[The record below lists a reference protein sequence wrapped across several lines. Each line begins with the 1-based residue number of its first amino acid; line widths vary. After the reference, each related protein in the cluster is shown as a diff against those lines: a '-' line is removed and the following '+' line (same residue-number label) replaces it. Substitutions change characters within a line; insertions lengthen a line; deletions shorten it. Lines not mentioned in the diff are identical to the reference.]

1 LFYNK
6 NEFGG
11 VMSNKELAD
20 LIFPNI
26 DKTIEDYKKMYPK
39 RNLKEGAVVTRYAPS
54 PTGFIHIGA
63 LLASFTASVFA
74 KQTGGVLFLRI
85 EDTDTKRT
93 VDNGILNIINGL
105 KEFEVT
111 FDEGPINENESI
123 GEYGPYIQSERKE
136 IYHTFVKHLIEEGK
150 AYPCFCTH
158 EEIEEIRK
166 EQERDKLRIG
176 YYGNYTRCRDL
187 SNDECARRINN
198 GDSFIIRFR
207 SNGDYNKKII
217 CHDLVKGDILFPE
230 NDLDIVINKADG
242 LPTYH
247 FAHLVDDYLM
257 GTTHVI
263 RSDEWVSSLPLHY
276 QLFEAFGFDKPKY
289 AHIAPLAKVDPETGG
304 VRKLSK
310 RKDPE
315 CAMSYYH
322 ELGIPYEA
330 VRLYLATITS
340 SSFEEWY
347 LHNPDGK
354 IEDYNFEFKKISK
367 SPTLFDLDKLNN
379 ISKNFISRLKA
390 SDLYDRVEKYLK
402 QYDNDFY
409 NIFTKDKE
417 YSTNILNI
425 EREQKKPRKDLG
437 CYSDVKKQIW
447 YMYDELFDNLEYDFQ
462 SINDISE
469 IRNILN
475 LYINEYY
482 DESDDKDTWFNKMKL
497 LCDRLGYASDMKDYK
512 NNPGNYK
519 GSVADISM
527 VIRVALTT
535 KSMTPDLYEI
545 MRLLGSKRI
554 KDRINKI

>member
-1 LFYNK
+1 
-6 NEFGG
+6 
-11 VMSNKELAD
+11 MSNKELAN

-26 DKTIEDYKKMYPK
+26 TKTIEDYEKMYPK
-39 RNLKEGAVVTRYAPS
+39 RDLEEGAIVTRYAPS

-63 LLASFTASVFA
+63 LLSSFTASVFA
-74 KQTGGVLFLRI
+74 KQTNGVLFLRI

-93 VDNGILNIINGL
+93 VDNGISKIINGL

-111 FDEGPINENESI
+111 FDEGPISEDESI
-123 GEYGPYIQSERKE
+123 GNYGPYIQSERKE
-136 IYHTFVKHLIEEGK
+136 IYQAFIKHLIEEGK

-158 EEIEEIRK
+158 EEIDEIRK

-176 YYGNYTRCRDL
+176 YYGNYAKCRNL
-187 SNDECARRINN
+187 SNDECAKRIKE
-198 GDSFIIRFR
+198 GMPYIIRLR

-257 GTTHVI
+257 HTTHVI
-263 RSDEWVSSLPLHY
+263 RSDEWVSSLPVHY
-276 QLFEAFGFDKPKY
+276 QLFDMLGFKKPKY

-347 LHNPDGK
+347 LHNPEGK
-354 IEDYNFEFKKISK
+354 IEDYKFEFKKISK

-379 ISKNFISRLKA
+379 ISRNYISRLKA
-390 SDLYDRVEKYLK
+390 DDLYERVSTHLK
-402 QYDNDFY
+402 QYDIDFY
-409 NIFTKDKE
+409 NIFTKDKD
-417 YSTNILNI
+417 YSTSILNI
-425 EREQKKPRKDLG
+425 EREQKKPRKDIG
-437 CYSDVKKQIW
+437 CYSDVKKEIW
-447 YMYDELFDNLEYDFQ
+447 YMYDELFNNLEYDFQ
-462 SINDISE
+462 KINDLDE

-475 LYINEYY
+475 LYISKYY
-482 DESDDKDTWFNKMKL
+482 DENNDKDTWFNKIKL
-497 LCDRLGYASDMKDYK
+497 LCDELGYCSDMKEYK
-512 NNPGNYK
+512 NNPDQYK
-519 GSVADISM
+519 GNVADIST

-535 KSMTPDLYEI
+535 RSMTPDLYEI
-545 MRLLGSKRI
+545 MKILGKNRI
-554 KDRINKI
+554 VNRIEKI